1 MTRSGRERKPYE
13 IQSLDDYITDV
24 ALRKTL
30 ADLMDMRVNAPTA
43 RTAFVASTIC
53 QAIFDLDIGL
63 ISEIVKRIDGIA
75 PSKGDMDAFSNIF
88 SDALNDVLEYTRA
101 DQMTIYP
108 TDTPIIALA
117 KATVAVSVS
126 DPGRNMQARK
136 DRQKAVSMIL
146 DRIEGRRSEP
156 AKPTELPEYEE
167 PAWIGLAEGD
177 GDGDQEVHDQGRGEV
192 GSQDGAEATGH
203 QEDDG

>member
-1 MTRSGRERKPYE
+1 
-13 IQSLDDYITDV
+13 
-24 ALRKTL
+24 
-30 ADLMDMRVNAPTA
+30 MDMRVNAPTA

-136 DRQKAVSMIL
+136 DRQKAVTMIL

-167 PAWIGLAEGD
+167 PAWIGLAEGGKDAQERQGDAGATED
-177 GDGDQEVHDQGRGEV
+177 GL
-192 GSQDGAEATGH
+192 GAE
-203 QEDDG
+203 

>member
-1 MTRSGRERKPYE
+1 
-13 IQSLDDYITDV
+13 
-24 ALRKTL
+24 
-30 ADLMDMRVNAPTA
+30 MDMRVNAPSA

-53 QAIFDLDIGL
+53 QAVFDLDIGL
-63 ISEIVKRIDGIA
+63 ISEIVKRIDGLA
-75 PSKGDMDAFSNIF
+75 PSKGDMDAYSNIF
-88 SDALNDVLEYTRA
+88 SDALNDVLEYTRG

-108 TDTPIIALA
+108 TDAPIIALA
-117 KATVAVSVS
+117 KATVAISVS

-167 PAWIGLAEGD
+167 PAWLGLAEGGED
-177 GDGDQEVHDQGRGEV
+177 AKERQGDAGAAEDRQG
-192 GSQDGAEATGH
+192 A
-203 QEDDG
+203 

>member
-1 MTRSGRERKPYE
+1 
-13 IQSLDDYITDV
+13 
-24 ALRKTL
+24 
-30 ADLMDMRVNAPTA
+30 MDMRVNAPTA

-156 AKPTELPEYEE
+156 AKPVELPEYEE

-177 GDGDQEVHDQGRGEV
+177 GDGDQETHDQGRGEV
-192 GSQDGAEATGH
+192 DRQDGAEASRH

>member
-1 MTRSGRERKPYE
+1 
-13 IQSLDDYITDV
+13 
-24 ALRKTL
+24 
-30 ADLMDMRVNAPTA
+30 MDMRVNAPTA

-53 QAIFDLDIGL
+53 QAIFDLDVGL

-117 KATVAVSVS
+117 KATVAISVS
-126 DPGRNMQARK
+126 DPGKNMQARK
-136 DRQKAVSMIL
+136 DRQKAVTMIL

-156 AKPTELPEYEE
+156 AKPVELPEYEE

-177 GDGDQEVHDQGRGEV
+177 EDGDQEVHDQGRGEV
-192 GSQDGAEATGH
+192 GRKDGAEGTRH
-203 QEDDG
+203 QENDG

>member
-1 MTRSGRERKPYE
+1 
-13 IQSLDDYITDV
+13 
-24 ALRKTL
+24 
-30 ADLMDMRVNAPTA
+30 MDMRVNAPTA

-117 KATVAVSVS
+117 KATVAISVS
-126 DPGRNMQARK
+126 DPGKNMQARK

-156 AKPTELPEYEE
+156 AKPVELPEYEE

-177 GDGDQEVHDQGRGEV
+177 GD
-192 GSQDGAEATGH
+192 
-203 QEDDG
+203 DDNR

>member
-1 MTRSGRERKPYE
+1 ME
-13 IQSLDDYITDV
+13 
-24 ALRKTL
+24 
-30 ADLMDMRVNAPTA
+30 MRVNAPSA

-63 ISEIVKRIDGIA
+63 ISEIVKRIDGLA

-88 SDALNDVLEYTRA
+88 SDALNDVLEYTDGR
-101 DQMTIYP
+101 QLTIYP

-117 KATVAVSVS
+117 KATVAISVS
-126 DPGRNMQARK
+126 DPGKNMQARK

-156 AKPTELPEYEE
+156 AKPVELPEYEE

-177 GDGDQEVHDQGRGEV
+177 GNGDQEVYNQGRAEV
-192 GSQDGAEATGH
+192 AGQDRAEAAGH
-203 QEDDG
+203 QEDDR